1 MTKKILMFGFDALP
15 AILAVEA
22 AVRPFGAELVP
33 VSRTDYGKPLAVLAG
48 LDTATAPAAPYA
60 GMGLG
65 ERMLVLCG
73 LEKEMGALL
82 PALAKAG
89 AGPDCLKA
97 VLTSHNRG
105 WSPVTLYAELVR
117 ERRSLRGK

>member
-1 MTKKILMFGFDALP
+1 MDKKILMFGFDALP

-22 AVRPFGAELVP
+22 AVKPFDVELVP
-33 VSRTDYGKPLAVLAG
+33 VARTDYGKSLAVLAG
-48 LDTATAPAAPYA
+48 LDTAPGPAAPYA
-60 GMGLG
+60 GAGLG

-82 PALAKAG
+82 PALGAAG

-97 VLTSHNRG
+97 VLTPHNRV
-105 WSPVTLYAELVR
+105 WSPVTLYGELVR
-117 ERRSLRGK
+117 ERRAIRGK